1 MSEQNKDLEKNY
13 PGSGGA
19 GNEINSQGG
28 FVSGDIK
35 RLGVYEYACGN
46 RG

>member
-19 GNEINSQGG
+19 GNEINSRA
-28 FVSGDIK
+28 VSFLVVLVVQQVWTLQQ
-35 RLGVYEYACGN
+35 RL
-46 RG
+46 